1 MQSKRGVFNLSS
13 FLAKSSEYF
22 NLQNKATYWFGAIL
36 SLIEESQKKQ
46 MNDDT
51 NVNEK
56 SEIIKILSCTISS
69 MLSFYEQERPNSV
82 FKLFNFVGNL
92 LELLGD
98 CREYHY
104 IVAKISYLNTLALYS
119 IKTHQYSY
127 SLDVFGDIL
136 DIYNQNIIDNVN
148 EFFLSAFSNYLS
160 FLKKSHKKLTSRM
173 LEIQAILKDLFFK
186 YFTKIMLQDK
196 TSFNEI
202 YFNSIVLLT
211 GVYRQN
217 YILFNK
223 F

>member
-1 MQSKRGVFNLSS
+1 
-13 FLAKSSEYF
+13 
-22 NLQNKATYWFGAIL
+22 
-36 SLIEESQKKQ
+36 

-104 IVAKISYLNTLALYS
+104 IVAKISYLNTVALYS

-136 DIYNQNIIDNVN
+136 DIYN
-148 EFFLSAFSNYLS
+148 
-160 FLKKSHKKLTSRM
+160 
-173 LEIQAILKDLFFK
+173 
-186 YFTKIMLQDK
+186 
-196 TSFNEI
+196 
-202 YFNSIVLLT
+202 
-211 GVYRQN
+211 
-217 YILFNK
+217 
-223 F
+223 